1 MGASKSR
8 QRTLSTNQEATSEHI
23 SAVASDEEVD
33 QIEAEVTRVEADI
46 SEVKCKKRERLKELD
61 LFVLDNSIRES
72 TVGQLRSHTLQ
83 NKLDIFEQVKKVG
96 IKDVIIASFS
106 HMTRVDDDFVQYLK
120 DHNED
125 FTHFYSFSEITE
137 GIKDGWC
144 DTETIPV
151 ALQKNHHFGIPNTIF
166 EVDLANEDIEWETKF
181 TADDMCQLIKKWLK
195 WVYDNISVKARILFN
210 FRDFPVAMSTAP
222 KRILKVVQFLSKLPV
237 NHQPFGLCF
246 EDPMGEYLPEELEA
260 WTASLRRIMTV
271 NGWLDG
277 KILVH
282 IHQKWD
288 LQTASQLDCLSAG
301 ADGIWASLCEEGAA
315 MGHACAAITMMNL
328 VRLGN
333 TKILEK
339 YNCTEIRNAA
349 VEITK
354 ITTGR
359 DPHPKQVLYGGRAI
373 DLVLGVLGV
382 GDFDLAKFFG
392 IETPNRM
399 TTLVSTDMI
408 IDKLE
413 KDFGKDPQFTK
424 EIAEKMKEQMLLDVR
439 SGRKEEYNSAAG
451 VALLFDCA
459 GGKLTEKMGEAV
471 ASVEVESSRHKQL
484 IDEIRKE
491 WDKWDKR
498 DEVQND
504 DRLQFDNFYH
514 GFMQPYFG
522 CYRCVTTKKGLKAL
536 DMDKDGYIDWYEFL
550 VYIKWALRQYP
561 DVEDAESLMSIVFE
575 KGLMPAMRDERI
587 KQKAFNR
594 TIY

>member
-1 MGASKSR
+1 MGASQSL
-8 QRTLSTNQEATSEHI
+8 QRTLSRRSRARGTA
-23 SAVASDEEVD
+23 SARSNVNE
-33 QIEAEVTRVEADI
+33 IEAEVTRVEADI
-46 SEVKCKKRERLKELD
+46 NEVKSKKRGRLKELD

-137 GIKDGWC
+137 GIKDGRC
-144 DTETIPV
+144 DTDTIPV
-151 ALQKNHHFGIPNTIF
+151 SLQKNRNFGIPNTIF

-181 TADDMCQLIKKWLK
+181 TTDDMCQLIQKWTM
-195 WVYDNISVKARILFN
+195 WVYDNISTNARVLFN
-210 FRDFPVAMSTAP
+210 FRDFPVAMSIAP
-222 KRILKVVQFLSKLPV
+222 KRMLKVVQFLSKFPV
-237 NHQPFGLCF
+237 EHQPFGLCF

-260 WTASLRRIMTV
+260 WTASVRRIMTA

-315 MGHACAAITMMNL
+315 MGHACAAVTMMNL
-328 VRLGN
+328 IRLGN
-333 TKILEK
+333 TKILER
-339 YNCTEIRNAA
+339 YNCTELRNAA
-349 VEITK
+349 MEITR

-359 DPHPKQVLYGGRAI
+359 EPHPKQVLYGERAI
-373 DLVLGVLGV
+373 DLVLGMVGV

-392 IETPNRM
+392 VETPNRM
-399 TTLVSTDMI
+399 TTLVTTDMI
-408 IDKLE
+408 IDKLI
-413 KDFGKDPQFTK
+413 KDFGEDPQFTK
-424 EIAEKMKEQMLLDVR
+424 EIAEKMREQILLDVR
-439 SGRKEEYNSAAG
+439 SGRKEEYNSLAG
-451 VALLFDCA
+451 MALLFDRA
-459 GGKLTEKMGEAV
+459 GGKLTEKMGELV
-471 ASVEVESSRHKQL
+471 ATVEVQSSRHQQL
-484 IDEIRKE
+484 IDEIREE
-491 WDKWDKR
+491 WDKWDKQ
-498 DEVQND
+498 DKIQND

-536 DMDKDGYIDWYEFL
+536 DMDKDGYIDWNEFL

-561 DVEDAESLMSIVFE
+561 DVKDAESLMSIVFE
-575 KGLMPAMRDERI
+575 KGLIPAMRDERT

-594 TIY
+594 TSY